1 MRNLIVEPNLE
12 KFNKLREE
20 IYKDDD
26 SLIEF
31 LDMYVDNYYDI
42 LVEQLS
48 TTELIKKNAS
58 YNDNKEKIMLFLM
71 TLFIFNKY

>member
-42 LVEQLS
+42 LVKQLS